1 MSDASTSTSPREDDT
16 LVLETARIR
25 AVLERYFHALDARD
39 AESLASCFSEAAQV
53 AYRGTGAEFMMRG
66 NTAIAHQL
74 IRTVGRF
81 TATIHALSNTVIVV
95 SGSTATADSFAV
107 AHVIADGQAL
117 VRGLRYR
124 DALTKTATGWRIETR
139 SHEPLW
145 QYDVPTVLPHVP
157 S

>member
-1 MSDASTSTSPREDDT
+1 MTISAPPRADDASLLEIAHI
-16 LVLETARIR
+16 LV
-25 AVLERYFHALDARD
+25 VLERYFHALDARD
-39 AESLASCFSEAAQV
+39 AGSLASCFSETAQV
-53 AYRGTGAEFMMRG
+53 AYHGSGAEFALRG

-81 TATIHALSNTVIVV
+81 TATIHGLSNTIIVV
-95 SGSTATADSFAV
+95 TGESATADSFAV
-107 AHVIADGQAL
+107 AHVIVNGQAH

-145 QYDVPTVLPHVP
+145 QYDVQTVPPHVP

>member
-1 MSDASTSTSPREDDT
+1 MSDATVSAPPQPGDTS
-16 LVLETARIR
+16 VLDIARIR
-25 AVLERYFHALDARD
+25 ATLERYFHALDARD
-39 AESLASCFSEAAQV
+39 ADSLASCFSEAAEV
-53 AYRGTGAEFMMRG
+53 AYRGTGAEFTMRG

-74 IRTVGRF
+74 IRTVSRF
-81 TATIHALSNTVIVV
+81 TATIHALSNTVIAV

-124 DALTKTATGWRIETR
+124 DALTKTATGWRIGRR

-145 QYDVPTVLPHVP
+145 QYDVPTVPPHVP